1 MSTLPVLRPG
11 SRDSLVAELRRLLNA
26 KLRPSPSLPAIGS
39 YDAAVTTAV
48 RRFQQQH
55 WLIVDGTVGPC
66 TWNALKDWE
75 TYVVE
80 CSVRLVAQPTSN
92 TCWAAAAAMVLGRAS
107 PVSAPPGVDTS
118 NGLPNDSSLNDY
130 PTVRRY
136 AQHLGL
142 RLEAPQSWT
151 PLGLAN
157 LMRGG
162 GPLLMHI
169 LWNAAGYTTRNPT
182 GGGYIGSPGHFAVM
196 SGIRGDGDPA
206 RTTVRIHDPWPVGRG
221 AVYSV
226 VYSGMMARVPT
237 ATYHLLHR

>member
-1 MSTLPVLRPG
+1 MSTLPILRPG
-11 SRDSLVAELRRLLNA
+11 SRDSLVSELRRLLND
-26 KLRPSPSLPAIGS
+26 KLRPSPNLPTIGP
-39 YDAAVTTAV
+39 YDANVANAV
-48 RRFQQQH
+48 RRFQQQCF
-55 WLIVDGTVGPC
+55 LIADAAVGPC

-92 TCWAAAAAMVLGRAS
+92 TCWAAAAAMVLGRS
-107 PVSAPPGVDTS
+107 QPVSAPPGVDTT
-118 NGLPNDSSLNDY
+118 NGLPNDSNLGDY

-157 LMRGG
+157 LMRSG
-162 GPLLMHI
+162 GPLLMHV
-169 LWNAAGYTTRNPT
+169 LWDARGYTTRASD
-182 GGGYIGSPGHFAVM
+182 GGYVGSPGHFAVM

-206 RTTVRIHDPWPVGRG
+206 RTTVRIHDPWPPGRG
-221 AVYSV
+221 AIYSV
-226 VYSGMMARVPT
+226 VYGDMMRRVPT
-237 ATYHLLHR
+237 ATYHILHR